1 MAKKTNLSTV
11 AIIGRPN
18 VGKSTL
24 FNRLIQKR
32 IAITSDIEGVTR
44 DRLFYPVNWL
54 GRTFNLID
62 TGGFTNNLQID
73 FQAEINAQVE
83 IAIQEADLIIFLIDG
98 KDGITKKDQF
108 VAQKLKKIRNKKII
122 VAANKSDNQEL
133 VIASSNFYA
142 LGFGEVIPISSIH
155 GIGISDLLDTIIK
168 FLPEKNDYITEEL
181 RIGIIGK
188 PNVGKSTL
196 INKVL
201 NDDRIIVS
209 DISGTTRDAI
219 DSKVTFNGENYILTD
234 SAGLKKNKKSLN
246 DIEWYAELRTNLTIL
261 NSDVILLL
269 VDHTQEITVMDEK
282 IMSIIKNEYKP
293 VIVLVN
299 KIDIMEKGQREEL
312 ESIIRAKFKFVPWIN
327 IIFISALKGK
337 NIARIFKEI
346 EQIQVNLNQE
356 IKKSSLNEFLIDIQ
370 MVKKPPRHNGIEV
383 KMSYITYLN
392 VNFPHFII
400 FSNHPEYIH
409 FSYVRFIENQIRNVF
424 DFTNIPIKISFKRKH
439 DIY

>member
-32 IAITSDIEGVTR
+32 MAITSNLEGVTR

-54 GRTFNLID
+54 GRAFNLID
-62 TGGFTNNLQID
+62 TGGFSNNLQID
-73 FQAEINAQVE
+73 FQEEINAQVE
-83 IAIQEADLIIFLIDG
+83 IAIQEADLIIFLIDA

-108 VAQKLKKIRNKKII
+108 VAQKLKRIKNKKII
-122 VAANKSDNQEL
+122 IAANKADNQEL
-133 VIASSNFYA
+133 VIASSNFYT
-142 LGFGEVIPISSIH
+142 LGFGEVVPISSIH
-155 GIGISDLLDTIIK
+155 GIGISNLLDMIIN
-168 FLPEKNDYITEEL
+168 FLPKKDDYIIDEL

-201 NDDRIIVS
+201 NDNRIIVS
-209 DISGTTRDAI
+209 NISGTTRDAI
-219 DSKVTFNGENYILTD
+219 DSKVTFNGKNYILTD

-261 NSDVILLL
+261 NSDIILLL
-269 VDHTQEITVMDEK
+269 IDHTQQITVMDEK

-299 KIDIMEKGQREEL
+299 KSDIMEKDQRQEL
-312 ESIIRAKFKFVPWIN
+312 ELIIKNKFKFAPWIN

-337 NIARIFKEI
+337 NIAKIFKEI
-346 EQIQVNLNQE
+346 EKIKENLNQE
-356 IKKSSLNEFLIDIQ
+356 IKKANLNEFLMDIQ

-392 VNFPHFII
+392 INFPHFII

-409 FSYVRFIENQIRNVF
+409 FSYVRFIENQLRNVF
-424 DFTNIPIKISFKRKH
+424 DFTNIPIKISFKKKN